1 MTSPLA
7 AKATFNRHAACEMGK
22 KQKQFFCRNVTSS
35 VLQYLSPCPAPIPF
49 CFWVT
54 LAMHHGLLPHHPQP
68 TSPSGAPDLAFP
80 IHSPDRMLTLRVE
93 IQLVRCAWL
102 CWEEPWAWRGTWH
115 TPAAPQG
122 CSRKEALSPYKH
134 HEQGTCPTCQCRWQ
148 AHVAVSAAPCAAGG
162 EIWEVLGHCCEAA
175 RRLSVLLLGQWH
187 QAKAEPMHK
196 HLVQSGVVC
205 ICILWYF
212 PDSPSIALSAGM
224 PLELDLSACRRVRV
238 FCTHFSLM

>member
-1 MTSPLA
+1 MSPPL
-7 AKATFNRHAACEMGK
+7 
-22 KQKQFFCRNVTSS
+22 FCSISHLV
-35 VLQYLSPCPAPIPF
+35 
-49 CFWVT
+49 
-54 LAMHHGLLPHHPQP
+54 LLPYLFVSGWHWPCIMVSFHI
-68 TSPSGAPDLAFP
+68 TPSQLLLQVPRTWPFP
-80 IHSPDRMLTLRVE
+80 STAQTEMLTLRVE